1 MLSQSRA
8 AVLVSACALAAWT
21 VGVAAQDRDH
31 DHAQADQH
39 QAGAH
44 HHPAAAKL
52 QNPVKP
58 TPASIAAG
66 KKTFESQCA
75 ACHGASGKGDGKM
88 VAELKTKPADL
99 TDDQWKHGSTD
110 GEIFTVIRDGAK
122 DTEMKGFASK
132 LTANQIWNV
141 VNYVRTL
148 GPTKTQ

>member
-1 MLSQSRA
+1 MISQPRVALFAS
-8 AVLVSACALAAWT
+8 AVALATWT
-21 VGVAAQDRDH
+21 LGAAAQDRDH

-44 HHPAAAKL
+44 HHPEAAKL
-52 QNPVKP
+52 INPVKS

-66 KKTFESQCA
+66 KKAFESQCA

-88 VAELKTKPADL
+88 VPELKSKPADL

-110 GEIFTVIRDGAK
+110 GELFTVIRNGAK
-122 DTEMKGFASK
+122 DTDMKGFASK

-141 VNYVRTL
+141 VNYLRTL
-148 GPTKTQ
+148 GPTSH